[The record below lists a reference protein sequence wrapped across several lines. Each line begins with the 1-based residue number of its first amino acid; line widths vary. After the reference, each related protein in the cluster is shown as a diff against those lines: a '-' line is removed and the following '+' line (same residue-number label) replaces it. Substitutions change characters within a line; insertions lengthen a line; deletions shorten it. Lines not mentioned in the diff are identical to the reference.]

1 MSLADVASRVAIVLA
16 LTASASAAR
25 AVENNHGPQ
34 QDPNLP
40 PIGYMTDAPLFW
52 SYGSG
57 TVPSVSFK
65 GYPFSKDPSNAAEAL
80 YLGFNENG
88 SLIRNSGNG
97 KVYSWKLRNSDIRS
111 GSLTEAAKS
120 FFDIPVDTLATL
132 QNPSSTTKGRLE
144 IITKAAQPPTIPQP
158 PPPPPNPDKSGGLFG
173 NNPRSAL
180 QGLAPA
186 AGSPA
191 DIAGKNASIQG
202 GVLTFT
208 MADGNRSKP
217 YTVVRPTFMAN
228 PPPATGV
235 MGTWVAME
243 SGGKGM
249 MFNVQADNSLTGK
262 EISPQVV
269 QMLMQAAP
277 KPR

>member
-111 GSLTEAAKS
+111 GSLTESAKS

-144 IITKAAQPPTIPQP
+144 IITKAAQPPMIPQP

-217 YTVVRPTFMAN
+217 YTVVRPTFIAN

-235 MGTWVAME
+235 TGTWVAME

>member
-1 MSLADVASRVAIVLA
+1 MIRAIVLA
-16 LTASASAAR
+16 LTTLALAAR

-40 PIGYMTDAPLFW
+40 PITYNTDAPIYW
-52 SYGSG
+52 SYGGG
-57 TVPSVSFK
+57 TVPLVQFK
-65 GYPFSKDPSNAAEAL
+65 GYPFSKDPSNQSEAV

-88 SLIRNSGNG
+88 SLIRNAGNA
-97 KVYSWKLRNSDIRS
+97 KVYYWKLKNSDIRS

-120 FFDIPVDTLATL
+120 FFDIPVDTLVAL
-132 QNPSSTTKGRLE
+132 QNPGTVTKDRLQ
-144 IITKAAQPPTIPQP
+144 IITKAAQPPSVPQP

-173 NNPRSAL
+173 NNPRNAL
-180 QGLAPA
+180 QGLTPA

-208 MADGNRSKP
+208 LANGRMSKP
-217 YTVVRPTFMAN
+217 YAVVRPTFMTNA
-228 PPPATGV
+228 PHAQGIA
-235 MGTWVAME
+235 GTWVAME
-243 SGGKGM
+243 NAGKGM

-269 QMLMQAAP
+269 QMLMQGGP
-277 KPR
+277 KAR